1 MKRVFVLVACA
12 VVVAPAVEAQ
22 NQAVAP
28 GARVRVTAPAK
39 GLERHVT
46 TVENVRGDSIVVG
59 FGGGWQTIA
68 LRDMTSLDVSMGRES
83 RFFADAGIGL
93 AVGVLAGGLV
103 GAVGYQECTDCILA
117 PANRAQSAALGAILA
132 GTVGL
137 VAGAIVGV
145 FHRPDRWRRYE
156 LPIKSTIA
164 RLPSGGIGLGISRA
178 F

>member
-1 MKRVFVLVACA
+1 MNRVLVLAACA
-12 VVVAPAVEAQ
+12 VMVTPAVAAEGQ
-22 NQAVAP
+22 SIAP

-46 TVENVRGDSIVVG
+46 TVENLRGDSIVVG

-68 LRDMTSLDVSMGRES
+68 LTDMTSLDVSLGRQS

-93 AVGVLAGGLV
+93 AVGVLAGVLV
-103 GAVGYQECTDCILA
+103 GAVGYQECRDCMFG
-117 PANRAQSAALGAILA
+117 PANRTQSAALGGILL

-137 VAGAIVGV
+137 ATGAVVGV
-145 FHRPDRWRRYE
+145 FHRPDRWARYK
-156 LPIKSTIA
+156 LPTKGTIA
-164 RLPSGGIGLGISRA
+164 LLTSESIGLGISRA